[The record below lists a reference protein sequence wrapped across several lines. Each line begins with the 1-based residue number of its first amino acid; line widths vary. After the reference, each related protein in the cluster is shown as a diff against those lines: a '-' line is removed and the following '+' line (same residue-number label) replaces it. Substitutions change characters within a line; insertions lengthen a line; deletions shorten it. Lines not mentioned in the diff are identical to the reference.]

1 MTITYKEY
9 KITKDGINYVLTKGE
24 KDTFCGYFTSMLS
37 AILKIY
43 ILEMYTKGKRN
54 EKKDKELAALYRAHK
69 TSYKR
74 IYNLSSSIYDSIDD
88 VKKQIYGF

>member
-1 MTITYKEY
+1 MINYKEY

-24 KDTFCGYFTSMLS
+24 KDTLCGYFTSVSS
-37 AILKIY
+37 AMLKIY
-43 ILEMYTKGKRN
+43 MLEMYTKGKRN
-54 EKKDKELAALYRAHK
+54 QKKDEELAALYRKHK

-74 IYNLSSSIYDSIDD
+74 IYNISNSIYNSIDD